1 MNARTIDEYN
11 AMASKLGD
19 FGPAFPPLTDIED
32 QPPAP
37 TPPKAMD
44 LYELAGHK
52 FKERTPL
59 LGNLLHSQDLAMVHA
74 GRGIGKTHWALSV
87 AFAVATGGTFLRWTA
102 LNARKVLY
110 LDGELPGQVMQKRLA
125 MHLPDREPLPGY
137 FRTFTPDLLDS
148 ETLLPDLATA
158 RGQEAINSMIEEDTA
173 LVVLDNLSA
182 WARSG
187 GKENDEASW
196 APMAAWM
203 LGLRRRGIAVLLV
216 HHSGKNGEQRGTS
229 KKEDL
234 LDVVLKLKRP
244 ADYDPKDGSVF
255 VMEFSKARNLIGED
269 AESLELA
276 LKVDEDTKR
285 ATWVWKTAT
294 EGTFSRV
301 VALAND
307 GLKQHEI
314 AEELGINKS
323 NVSRAMKK
331 ARELGLISKQPDAKS
346 CVVARTKATQP
357 RNFYETSD
365 VEDVEPLEVEP

>member
-1 MNARTIDEYN
+1 MKGDIDRWNADID
-11 AMASKLGD
+11 A
-19 FGPAFPPLTDIED
+19 DIEA
-32 QPPAP
+32 QQNQKAKL
-37 TPPKAMD
+37 PKAMD
-44 LYELAGHK
+44 LYEMARHK

-87 AFAVATGGTFLRWTA
+87 AFAVATGGQFLRWKA
-102 LNARKVLY
+102 MHARKVLY
-110 LDGELPGQVMQKRLA
+110 LDGELPGQVMQKRLV
-125 MHLPDREPLPGY
+125 MHLPDTEPQPGF

-148 ETLLPDLATA
+148 ESQLPDLATVF
-158 RGQEAINSMIEEDTA
+158 GQQAIDSMIEDDTA
-173 LVVLDNLSA
+173 LVILDNLSA

-187 GKENDEASW
+187 GRENDSDSW
-196 APMAAWM
+196 APIAAWM
-203 LGLRRRGIAVLLV
+203 LALRRRGIAVLLV

-234 LDVVLKLKRP
+234 LDVVLKLARP

-255 VMEFSKARNLIGED
+255 VMEFTKARNLIGED

-276 LKVDEDTKR
+276 LKVDDYTKR
-285 ATWVWKTAT
+285 ASWEWKTAS

-301 VALAND
+301 VALANE

-314 AEELGINKS
+314 ADELGINKS

-331 ARELGLISKQPDAKS
+331 ARDMGMISKQPDSKS

-357 RNFYETSD
+357 RNFYESSE
-365 VEDVEPLEVEP
+365 VEDTEEVSI

>member
-1 MNARTIDEYN
+1 MNARYN
-11 AMASKLGD
+11 D
-19 FGPAFPPLTDIED
+19 WPAILDTEIEAQQMPSIKPPT
-32 QPPAP
+32 
-37 TPPKAMD
+37 TMD
-44 LYELAGHK
+44 WHELALHK
-52 FKERTPL
+52 FKERTQL

-102 LNARKVLY
+102 LEARKVLY

-125 MHLPDREPLPGY
+125 MHLPDCEPKPGY

-148 ETLLPDLATA
+148 EAVLPDLATT
-158 RGQEAINSMIEEDTA
+158 RGQSAINSMIEDDTA

-187 GKENDEASW
+187 GRENDAESW
-196 APMAAWM
+196 APIAAWL

-216 HHSGKNGEQRGTS
+216 HHSGKGGEQRGTS

-234 LDVVLKLKRP
+234 LDVVLKLARP
-244 ADYDPKDGSVF
+244 ADYDPRDGAVF
-255 VMEFSKARNLIGED
+255 VMEITKGRNLLGDD

-276 LKVDEDTKR
+276 LKVDEGTKR
-285 ATWVWKTAT
+285 ATWAWKTAT
-294 EGTFSRV
+294 EGSFSRV
-301 VALAND
+301 VALSND
-307 GLKQHEI
+307 GLTQNEI

-331 ARELGLISKQPDAKS
+331 AREAGLISKQKKKTTDES
-346 CVVARTKATQP
+346 CAVALPTTTQL
-357 RNFYETSD
+357 RNFSETD
-365 VEDVEPLEVEP
+365 DRDDDPF

>member
-1 MNARTIDEYN
+1 MNARINEWAAAID
-11 AMASKLGD
+11 A
-19 FGPAFPPLTDIED
+19 DIAA

-37 TPPKAMD
+37 KPPKAMD
-44 LYELAGHK
+44 LHELAGHK

-125 MHLPDREPLPGY
+125 MHLPDREPQPGY

-148 ETLLPDLATA
+148 ESMLPDLGTPE
-158 RGQEAINSMIEEDTA
+158 GQYAINNMIEDDTA

-182 WARSG
+182 WERSG
-187 GKENDEASW
+187 GKENDAASW

-234 LDVVLKLKRP
+234 LDVVLKLARP

-255 VMEFSKARNLIGED
+255 VMEFTKARNLIGED

-276 LKVDEDTKR
+276 LKVDDATKR
-285 ATWVWKTAT
+285 ASWVWKTAT

-331 ARELGLISKQPDAKS
+331 ARELGMISKQPDDKS
-346 CVVARTKATQP
+346 CVVARPKATQP
-357 RNFYETSD
+357 RNFYESSE
-365 VEDVEPLEVEP
+365 VEDVEEVSL

>member
-1 MNARTIDEYN
+1 MNAREKHSYAAIDA
-11 AMASKLGD
+11 AMAITVPTFPLLINVAE
-19 FGPAFPPLTDIED
+19 PANEPK
-32 QPPAP
+32 
-37 TPPKAMD
+37 PPKAMD
-44 LYELAGHK
+44 LHDLSKYR
-52 FKERTPL
+52 FKERAPL

-102 LNARKVLY
+102 LNPRKVLY

-125 MHLPDREPLPGY
+125 MHLPDRDPAPGY

-148 ETLLPDLATA
+148 ETLLPDLATPS
-158 RGQEAINSMIEEDTA
+158 GQAAINSMIEDDTA
-173 LVVLDNLSA
+173 LIVLDNLSA

-187 GKENDEASW
+187 GRENDAESW
-196 APMAAWM
+196 APIASWL

-216 HHSGKNGEQRGTS
+216 HHSGKGGEQRGTS

-234 LDVVLKLKRP
+234 LDIVLKLARP

-255 VMEFSKARNLIGED
+255 VMEFTKARNLIGED

-276 LKVDEDTKR
+276 LKVDDHTKR
-285 ATWVWKTAT
+285 ATWAWKTAT

-301 VALAND
+301 VDLAND

-331 ARELGLISKQPDAKS
+331 AREQGLLVKPPDDKS
-346 CVVARTKATQP
+346 CAVARTKATQP
-357 RNFYETSD
+357 RNFYEATEIESTETSF
-365 VEDVEPLEVEP
+365 

>member
-1 MNARTIDEYN
+1 MNAQYN
-11 AMASKLGD
+11 DWTAILDTEIEAQQM
-19 FGPAFPPLTDIED
+19 PAIKPPT
-32 QPPAP
+32 
-37 TPPKAMD
+37 AMD
-44 LYELAGHK
+44 LHELALHK
-52 FKERTPL
+52 FKERTQL

-102 LNARKVLY
+102 LEARKVLY

-125 MHLPDREPLPGY
+125 MHLPDCEPKPGY

-148 ETLLPDLATA
+148 EAVLPDLATT
-158 RGQEAINSMIEEDTA
+158 RGQSAINSMIEDDTA

-187 GKENDEASW
+187 GRENDAESW
-196 APMAAWM
+196 APIAAWL

-216 HHSGKNGEQRGTS
+216 HHSGKGGEQRGTS

-234 LDVVLKLKRP
+234 LDVVLKLARP
-244 ADYDPKDGSVF
+244 ADYDPRDGAVF
-255 VMEFSKARNLIGED
+255 VMEITKGRNLLGDD

-276 LKVDEDTKR
+276 LKVDEGTKR
-285 ATWVWKTAT
+285 ATWAWKTAT
-294 EGTFSRV
+294 EGSFSRV
-301 VALAND
+301 VALSND
-307 GLKQHEI
+307 GLTQNEI

-331 ARELGLISKQPDAKS
+331 AREAGLISKQKKKTTDES
-346 CVVARTKATQP
+346 CAVALPTTTQL
-357 RNFYETSD
+357 RNFHETD
-365 VEDVEPLEVEP
+365 DRDDDPF

>member
-1 MNARTIDEYN
+1 MNARMNDWNEILD
-11 AMASKLGD
+11 A
-19 FGPAFPPLTDIED
+19 DIET
-32 QPPAP
+32 QQTQRAKL
-37 TPPKAMD
+37 PKAMD
-44 LYELAGHK
+44 LYEMAGHK

-87 AFAVATGGTFLRWTA
+87 AFAVATGGQFLRWKA
-102 LNARKVLY
+102 MHARKVLY

-125 MHLPDREPLPGY
+125 MHLPDVEPQPGY

-148 ETLLPDLATA
+148 DSQLPDLATVY
-158 RGQEAINSMIEEDTA
+158 GQQAIDSMIEDDTA
-173 LVVLDNLSA
+173 LVILDNLSA

-187 GKENDEASW
+187 GRENDSDSW
-196 APMAAWM
+196 APIAAWM
-203 LGLRRRGIAVLLV
+203 LALRRRGIAVLLV

-234 LDVVLKLKRP
+234 LDVVLKLARP

-255 VMEFSKARNLIGED
+255 VMELTKARHLIGED

-276 LKVDEDTKR
+276 LKVDDYTKR
-285 ATWVWKTAT
+285 ASWEWKTAT

-301 VALAND
+301 VALANE

-314 AEELGINKS
+314 ADELGINKS

-331 ARELGLISKQPDAKS
+331 GRELGLIVRQERQPTGES
-346 CVVARTKATQP
+346 CAVARTKATQP
-357 RNFYETSD
+357 RNFYETTD
-365 VEDVEPLEVEP
+365 IEDVEEMSL

>member
-1 MNARTIDEYN
+1 MNARYN
-11 AMASKLGD
+11 D
-19 FGPAFPPLTDIED
+19 WPAILDTEIEAQQMPAIKPPT
-32 QPPAP
+32 
-37 TPPKAMD
+37 AMD
-44 LYELAGHK
+44 LHELALHK
-52 FKERTPL
+52 FKERTQL

-102 LNARKVLY
+102 LEARKVLY

-125 MHLPDREPLPGY
+125 MHLPDCEPKPGY

-148 ETLLPDLATA
+148 EAVLPDLATT
-158 RGQEAINSMIEEDTA
+158 RGQSAINSMIEDDTA

-187 GKENDEASW
+187 GRENDAESW
-196 APMAAWM
+196 APIAAWL

-216 HHSGKNGEQRGTS
+216 HHSGKGGEQRGTS

-234 LDVVLKLKRP
+234 LDVVLKLARP
-244 ADYDPKDGSVF
+244 ADYDPRDGAVF
-255 VMEFSKARNLIGED
+255 VMEITKGRNLLGDD

-276 LKVDEDTKR
+276 LKVDEGTKR
-285 ATWVWKTAT
+285 ATWAWKTAT
-294 EGTFSRV
+294 EGSFSRV
-301 VALAND
+301 VALSND
-307 GLKQHEI
+307 GLTQNEI

-331 ARELGLISKQPDAKS
+331 AREAGLISKQKKKTTDES
-346 CVVARTKATQP
+346 CAVALPTTTQL
-357 RNFYETSD
+357 RNFYETD
-365 VEDVEPLEVEP
+365 DRDDDPF

>member
-1 MNARTIDEYN
+1 MNARYN
-11 AMASKLGD
+11 D
-19 FGPAFPPLTDIED
+19 WPAILDTEIEAQQMPAIKPPT
-32 QPPAP
+32 
-37 TPPKAMD
+37 AMD
-44 LYELAGHK
+44 LHELALHK
-52 FKERTPL
+52 FKERTQL

-102 LNARKVLY
+102 LEARKVLY

-125 MHLPDREPLPGY
+125 MHLPDCEPKPGY

-148 ETLLPDLATA
+148 EAVLPDLATT
-158 RGQEAINSMIEEDTA
+158 RGQSAINSMIEDDTA

-187 GKENDEASW
+187 GRENDAESW
-196 APMAAWM
+196 APIAAWL

-216 HHSGKNGEQRGTS
+216 HHSGKGGEQRGTS

-234 LDVVLKLKRP
+234 LDVVLKLARP
-244 ADYDPKDGSVF
+244 ADYDPRDGAVF
-255 VMEFSKARNLIGED
+255 VMEITKGRNLLGDD

-276 LKVDEDTKR
+276 LKVDEGTKR
-285 ATWVWKTAT
+285 ATWAWKTAT
-294 EGTFSRV
+294 EGSFSRV
-301 VALAND
+301 VALSND
-307 GLKQHEI
+307 GLTQNEI

-331 ARELGLISKQPDAKS
+331 AREAGLISKQKKKTTDES
-346 CVVARTKATQP
+346 CAVALPTTTQL
-357 RNFYETSD
+357 RNLYETD
-365 VEDVEPLEVEP
+365 DRDDDPF

>member
-1 MNARTIDEYN
+1 MNARTLEEYN
-11 AMASKLGD
+11 AMASKLD
-19 FGPAFPPLTDIED
+19 NIEPAFPPLPDLVD
-32 QPPAP
+32 QATPAR
-37 TPPKAMD
+37 PPKAMD
-44 LYELAGHK
+44 LHELAEHK

-125 MHLPDREPLPGY
+125 MHLPDREPQPGY

-158 RGQEAINSMIEEDTA
+158 AGQAAINSMIEDDTA

-187 GKENDEASW
+187 GRENDAESW
-196 APMAAWM
+196 APIAAWL

-216 HHSGKNGEQRGTS
+216 HHSGKGGEQRGTS

-234 LDVVLKLKRP
+234 LDVVLKLARP
-244 ADYDPKDGSVF
+244 SDYDPKDGSVF
-255 VMEFSKARNLIGED
+255 VMEFTKARNLIGED

-276 LKVDEDTKR
+276 LKVNESTKR
-285 ATWVWKTAT
+285 ATWAWKTAT

-331 ARELGLISKQPDAKS
+331 ARELGLISKQPDDKS

-357 RNFYETSD
+357 RNFYESTEI
-365 VEDVEPLEVEP
+365 EDVEEVSL

>member
-1 MNARTIDEYN
+1 MNARYN
-11 AMASKLGD
+11 DWTAILDTEIEAQQM
-19 FGPAFPPLTDIED
+19 PAIKPPT
-32 QPPAP
+32 
-37 TPPKAMD
+37 AMD
-44 LYELAGHK
+44 LHELALHK
-52 FKERTPL
+52 FKERTQL

-102 LNARKVLY
+102 LEARKVLY

-125 MHLPDREPLPGY
+125 MHLPDCEPKPGY

-148 ETLLPDLATA
+148 EAVLPDLATT
-158 RGQEAINSMIEEDTA
+158 RGQSAINSMIEDDTA

-187 GKENDEASW
+187 GRENDAESW
-196 APMAAWM
+196 APIAAWL

-216 HHSGKNGEQRGTS
+216 HHSGKGGEQRGTS

-234 LDVVLKLKRP
+234 LDVVLKLARP
-244 ADYDPKDGSVF
+244 ADYDPRDGAVF
-255 VMEFSKARNLIGED
+255 VMEITKGRNLLGDD

-276 LKVDEDTKR
+276 LKVDEGTKR
-285 ATWVWKTAT
+285 ATWAWKTAT
-294 EGTFSRV
+294 EGSFSRV
-301 VALAND
+301 VALSND
-307 GLKQHEI
+307 GLTQNEI

-331 ARELGLISKQPDAKS
+331 AREAGLISKQKKKTTDES
-346 CVVARTKATQP
+346 CAVALPTTTQL
-357 RNFYETSD
+357 RNFYETD
-365 VEDVEPLEVEP
+365 DRDDDPF

>member
-1 MNARTIDEYN
+1 MNARTIEEYN
-11 AMASKLGD
+11 AMASKLD
-19 FGPAFPPLTDIED
+19 EVGPAFPALADIED
-32 QPPAP
+32 QPTAP
-37 TPPKAMD
+37 PPPKAMD
-44 LYELAGHK
+44 LHQLAGHK

-137 FRTFTPDLLDS
+137 FRTFTPDLLDN

-187 GKENDEASW
+187 GRENDAESW
-196 APMAAWM
+196 APISAWL

-216 HHSGKNGEQRGTS
+216 HHSGKGASSAAPAR
-229 KKEDL
+229 KK
-234 LDVVLKLKRP
+234 
-244 ADYDPKDGSVF
+244 
-255 VMEFSKARNLIGED
+255 
-269 AESLELA
+269 
-276 LKVDEDTKR
+276 TCW
-285 ATWVWKTAT
+285 TW
-294 EGTFSRV
+294 
-301 VALAND
+301 
-307 GLKQHEI
+307 
-314 AEELGINKS
+314 
-323 NVSRAMKK
+323 
-331 ARELGLISKQPDAKS
+331 
-346 CVVARTKATQP
+346 C
-357 RNFYETSD
+357 
-365 VEDVEPLEVEP
+365 

>member
-19 FGPAFPPLTDIED
+19 FGTTFPPLPDMED
-32 QPPAP
+32 QSPMPMP
-37 TPPKAMD
+37 LKAMD
-44 LYELAGHK
+44 LHELAGHK

-137 FRTFTPDLLDS
+137 FRTFTPDLLDN

-158 RGQEAINSMIEEDTA
+158 RGQDAINSMIEDDTA

-244 ADYDPKDGSVF
+244 ADYDPKEGSVF
-255 VMEFSKARNLIGED
+255 VMEFSKARHLIGED

-276 LKVDEDTKR
+276 LKVDDGTKR
-285 ATWVWKTAT
+285 ATWAWKTAT

-323 NVSRAMKK
+323 NVSRAMTK
-331 ARELGLISKQPDAKS
+331 ARGLGLITKQHNEKS
-346 CVVARTKATQP
+346 CAVARTKATQP

>member
-1 MNARTIDEYN
+1 MNARTLEEYN
-11 AMASKLGD
+11 AMASKLD
-19 FGPAFPPLTDIED
+19 NSEPTFPPLPDMAE
-32 QPPAP
+32 PAP
-37 TPPKAMD
+37 ATKPPKAMD

-158 RGQEAINSMIEEDTA
+158 AGQAAINSMIEDDTA

-187 GKENDEASW
+187 GRENDSESW
-196 APMAAWM
+196 APIAAWL

-234 LDVVLKLKRP
+234 LDVVLKLARP
-244 ADYDPKDGSVF
+244 ADYDPKDGAVF
-255 VMEFSKARNLIGED
+255 VMEVTKGRNLLGED

-276 LKVDEDTKR
+276 LKVDEGTKR
-285 ATWVWKTAT
+285 ATWAWKTAT
-294 EGTFSRV
+294 EGTFARV

-331 ARELGLISKQPDAKS
+331 ARELGLISKQPDDKS

-365 VEDVEPLEVEP
+365 VEDVEPVEVEP

>member
-1 MNARTIDEYN
+1 MNARYN
-11 AMASKLGD
+11 DWTAILDTEIEAQQM
-19 FGPAFPPLTDIED
+19 PAIKPPT
-32 QPPAP
+32 
-37 TPPKAMD
+37 AMD
-44 LYELAGHK
+44 LHELALHK
-52 FKERTPL
+52 FKERTQL

-102 LNARKVLY
+102 LEARKVLY

-125 MHLPDREPLPGY
+125 MHLPDCEPKPGY

-148 ETLLPDLATA
+148 EAVLPDLATT
-158 RGQEAINSMIEEDTA
+158 RGQSAINSMIEDDTA

-187 GKENDEASW
+187 GRENDAESW
-196 APMAAWM
+196 APIAAWL

-216 HHSGKNGEQRGTS
+216 HHSGKGGEQRGTS

-234 LDVVLKLKRP
+234 LDVVLKLARP
-244 ADYDPKDGSVF
+244 ADYDPRDGAVF
-255 VMEFSKARNLIGED
+255 VMEITKGRNLLGDD

-276 LKVDEDTKR
+276 LKVDEGTKR
-285 ATWVWKTAT
+285 ATWAWKTAT
-294 EGTFSRV
+294 EGSFSRV
-301 VALAND
+301 VALSND
-307 GLKQHEI
+307 GLTQNEI

-331 ARELGLISKQPDAKS
+331 AREAGLISKQKKKTTDES
-346 CVVARTKATQP
+346 CAVALPTTTQL
-357 RNFYETSD
+357 RNFHETD
-365 VEDVEPLEVEP
+365 DRDDDPF